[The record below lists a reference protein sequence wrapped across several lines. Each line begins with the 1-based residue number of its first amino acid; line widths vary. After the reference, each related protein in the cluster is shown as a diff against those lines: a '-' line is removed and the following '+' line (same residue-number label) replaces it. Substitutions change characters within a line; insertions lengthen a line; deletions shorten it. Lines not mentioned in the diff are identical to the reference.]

1 MRKRLIAIGSALAL
15 TLLSSSAASAL
26 TVGDAFYV
34 GVIIDGIPASPGD
47 EINYINS
54 LIQVAPNT
62 LDPTCN
68 LDTSE
73 ACDRTLSN
81 QFAANTL
88 PLANLTLAQR
98 VESGTLTSF
107 TAGDYEYVLAKYGS
121 EQSGGGSHVWY
132 IATLDGTQSLPALF
146 GGTGTPGIS
155 HYSLY
160 NGTVTTVPDGGTT
173 AALLGLSMVGLGL
186 IRRRINL

>member
-1 MRKRLIAIGSALAL
+1 MRKKLTAIGSALAL
-15 TLLSSSAASAL
+15 TLLSASGASAL

-34 GVIIDGIPASPGD
+34 GVIIDGVPASPGD
-47 EINYINS
+47 EVNYINS

-68 LDTSE
+68 LDTDE
-73 ACDRTLSN
+73 ACDRTGSN

-88 PLANLTLAQR
+88 PTANLTGAVR
-98 VESGTLTSF
+98 VETGTLTSF
-107 TAGDYEYVLAKYGS
+107 TAGDFEYVLAKYGS
-121 EQSGGGSHVWY
+121 GPSGGGSHVWY
-132 IATLDGTQSLPALF
+132 IATLDGTQTLPANF
-146 GGTGTPGIS
+146 GGAGTPGIS

-160 NGTVTTVPDGGTT
+160 NGTTTTVPDGGTT
-173 AALLGLSMVGLGL
+173 AALLGLSMVGLGM

>member
-1 MRKRLIAIGSALAL
+1 MRKKLISIGSALAL
-15 TLLSSSAASAL
+15 MLLSASTASAL
-26 TVGDAFYV
+26 TVGDMFFV
-34 GVIIDGIPASPGD
+34 GTIIDGVPASPQD

-62 LDPTCN
+62 LDATCN
-68 LDTSE
+68 LDTDE

-88 PLANLTLAQR
+88 PVANLTLAQK
-98 VESGTLTSF
+98 VETGSTTF

-121 EQSGGGSHVWY
+121 GPSGGGSYVWY
-132 IATLDGTQSLPALF
+132 IGTLDGTQSLPATF
-146 GGTGTPGIS
+146 GTGGLAIS

-160 NGTVTTVPDGGTT
+160 NATVTNVPDGGTT
-173 AALLGLSMVGLGL
+173 AALLGLSMVGLGM
-186 IRRRINL
+186 IRRRFNL